1 MERVVILLLAALA
14 LLLGCADEDKN
25 ENPPST
31 CQLNSSEYV
40 PFQVNNWWQYV
51 STHWGD
57 GPTEVDTSMNIIDST
72 ATVLGGITAYRL
84 KDIDPDLT
92 EYTWLV
98 VVNSELRMYE
108 TLPHD
113 TAGYYVFLRCPF
125 DAGSTWPYYSR
136 SVFGLTLMATLVDN
150 NASITVPA
158 GTFHNCLHVAVSPY
172 FHAYFASGIGLIR
185 AANAYSDSSA
195 GVDDQLLSY
204 YVAP

>member
-1 MERVVILLLAALA
+1 MKYTVLLLLSVLA

-25 ENPPST
+25 ETPPPV
-31 CQLNSSEYV
+31 CYLNDYV
-40 PFQVNNWWQYV
+40 PFELNNWWRYI
-51 STHWGD
+51 STHWGG
-57 GPTEVDTSMNIIDST
+57 GPTEVDTSLNIIDST
-72 ATVLGGITAYRL
+72 AVVLGGVTAYRL

-98 VVNSELRMYE
+98 VVNNELRMYE

-113 TAGYYVFLRCPF
+113 TAGYYIFLRCPF
-125 DAGSTWPYYSR
+125 NVGSTWPYYSR
-136 SVFGLTLMATLVDN
+136 PIFGQTIMATLVDN
-150 NASITVPA
+150 NATITVPA

-172 FHAYFASGIGLIR
+172 FHAYFAANIGLLR
-185 AANAYSDSSA
+185 GANAYPDSSA